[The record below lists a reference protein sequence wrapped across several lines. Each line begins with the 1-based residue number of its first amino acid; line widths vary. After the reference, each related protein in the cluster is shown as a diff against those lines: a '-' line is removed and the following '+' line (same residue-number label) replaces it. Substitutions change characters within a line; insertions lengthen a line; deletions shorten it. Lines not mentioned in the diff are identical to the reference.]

1 MSKLNTD
8 ELLQFNNEKRK
19 QLSNENL
26 RYYED
31 MIIYIRLADDKSE
44 QETEEILAE
53 LLDHLILAQQE
64 GKTPAQVFGD
74 NPKKFA
80 DEIIGELPKLIT
92 KKRTLAFTMAILY
105 FLAASAFFSGL
116 FNIISSY
123 LLHIGEPTKEIYVGS
138 FIVKTIISIPIAIF
152 LLYFIISYLRW
163 LCFRNINKVIELF
176 SYGLYGI
183 VSTGIFLLVLFIIP
197 DFGSVITV
205 PVYMVVLIGILLY
218 FAAHVTRKAL

>member
-1 MSKLNTD
+1 MNTD

-74 NPKKFA
+74 NPKEFA

-92 KKRTLAFTMAILY
+92 KKRTLSFAMAILY
-105 FLAASAFFSGL
+105 FLAASTFFSGL

-123 LLHIGEPTKEIYVGS
+123 LLHISEPTKEIYVGS
-138 FIVKTIISIPIAIF
+138 FIVKTIISIPIALI
-152 LLYFIISYLRW
+152 LLYSLISYLRW

-176 SYGLYGI
+176 SFGLYGI
-183 VSTGIFLLVLFIIP
+183 VSTGIFLLVLYIIP
-197 DFGSVITV
+197 DFGSVITL
-205 PVYMVVLIGILLY
+205 PVYMVLLIGILLY